1 MTHTMGHTISL
12 VAVDLDGTLLT
23 RTGTLAPRS
32 ATLLTRAVQ
41 QGIQVILATT
51 RLPESVRTFCRQLE
65 LSQPMI
71 CLNGAEVWGTPEG
84 PLWASYCIPRA
95 VALMIAHVADTHNWD
110 LSITIGA
117 MRYRRARPGQALGQ
131 VGPNRILV
139 STNAEAI
146 VGEPGRILVQQPEAI
161 EPLRTLCHSK
171 FSRECHTETYSDAG
185 GAARELGIFARH
197 ADKGTALAFVL
208 DRLAVNREYVLV
220 IGDNLN
226 DLPMFPY
233 ARVSV
238 AMGNAP
244 EAVKQ
249 QASMIA
255 PSNDE
260 EGVAWVLEAVGL
272 TQGGA
277 PT

>member
-1 MTHTMGHTISL
+1 MNAISL

-23 RTGTLAPRS
+23 SAGTLAPRS
-32 ATLLTRAVQ
+32 AALLTRVAHRGVH
-41 QGIQVILATT
+41 VILATI
-51 RLPESVRTFCRQLE
+51 RLPDSVQAFCRQLD
-65 LSQPMI
+65 LHQPMI
-71 CLNGAEVWGTPEG
+71 CINGAQIWGAPEG
-84 PLWASYCIPRA
+84 PLWASYCIPRE
-95 VALMIAHVADTHNWD
+95 VARVIAQVADIHNWD
-110 LSITIGA
+110 LSITIDS
-117 MRYRRARPGQALGQ
+117 MRYRRPRPGQALGQ
-131 VGPNRILV
+131 IGPNRIIV
-139 STNAEAI
+139 STNTEAI
-146 VGEPGRILVQQPEAI
+146 VGNPMRILAQQPEAI
-161 EPLRTLCHSK
+161 EPLRALCHTR
-171 FSRECHTETYSDAG
+171 FSRECQTETYYAADGS
-185 GAARELGIFARH
+185 ARELGIFARQ

-208 DRLAVNREYVLV
+208 ARLAVQREQVLV

-233 ARVSV
+233 ASVRV

-260 EGVAWVLEAVGL
+260 EGVAWVLETVGL
-272 TQGGA
+272 AQGEM

>member
-1 MTHTMGHTISL
+1 
-12 VAVDLDGTLLT
+12 
-23 RTGTLAPRS
+23 
-32 ATLLTRAVQ
+32 
-41 QGIQVILATT
+41 
-51 RLPESVRTFCRQLE
+51 
-65 LSQPMI
+65 
-71 CLNGAEVWGTPEG
+71 
-84 PLWASYCIPRA
+84 
-95 VALMIAHVADTHNWD
+95 
-110 LSITIGA
+110 
-117 MRYRRARPGQALGQ
+117 
-131 VGPNRILV
+131 
-139 STNAEAI
+139 
-146 VGEPGRILVQQPEAI
+146 VQQPEAI

-171 FSRECHTETYSDAG
+171 FSRECHTETYSDAA
-185 GAARELGIFARH
+185 GAARELGIFARQ
-197 ADKGTALAFVL
+197 ADKGTALAFML
-208 DRLAVNREYVLV
+208 ARLAVNREQVLV

-255 PSNDE
+255 PRNDE

-272 TQGGA
+272 AQGGA